1 MNVIF
6 GVMLILLSPKN
17 LPERIDKSGNSQID
31 KIISN
36 YQNIESVYGRMTRYY
51 SVNNI
56 KERSTGKFY
65 LRKPKKLYIKYFKP
79 EQTIILNNSVLWIC
93 YPDKKQAVKT
103 HYSEFPEI
111 DKKLSGID
119 ILLSFNFI
127 TELKKSFDIAW
138 QDSIH
143 LIATPKGDDNIS
155 KIIFEVDP
163 QKNVILNEKTFD
175 STDKLIYDTNYQDWE
190 LVEGM
195 WFPQDIVSE
204 FHIDGKDI
212 KEKVRFSEIFINYEI
227 ADKQFKFVAPKGV
240 TIIN

>member
-17 LPERIDKSGNSQID
+17 LPERIDKSGDSQID
-31 KIISN
+31 KIINN
-36 YQNIESVYGRMTRYY
+36 YGNIESVYGRMTRYCA
-51 SVNNI
+51 VNGI
-56 KERSTGKFY
+56 KERATGKFY
-65 LRKPKKLYIKYFKP
+65 LRKPGKLYIKYFKP
-79 EQTIILNNSVLWIC
+79 EQTIILNNSVLWLY
-93 YPDKKQAVKT
+93 YPGKKQAVKT
-103 HYSEFPEI
+103 SYSELPEM

-127 TELKKSFDIAW
+127 TELKKSFDIIW
-138 QDSIH
+138 QDSIR
-143 LIATPKGDDNIS
+143 LIATPKSDDNIS
-155 KIIFEVDP
+155 KIIFEVDL
-163 QKNVILNEKTFD
+163 QKNVIINEKTFD
-175 STDKLIYDTNYQDWE
+175 SSDKLIYATNYQDWE

-240 TIIN
+240 KIIN

>member
-1 MNVIF
+1 MNIIF
-6 GVMLILLSPKN
+6 GIILILLSPKN

-31 KIISN
+31 KVISN

-51 SVNNI
+51 SVNDT

-65 LRKPKKLYIKYFKP
+65 LQKPGKLYIKYFKP
-79 EQTIILNNSVLWIC
+79 EQTIILNNSVLWLY
-93 YPDKKQAVKT
+93 YPSKKQAVKT
-103 HYSEFPEI
+103 SYSEMPEL
-111 DKKLSGID
+111 DRKLSGID

-127 TELKKSFDIAW
+127 TELKKSFEIAR
-138 QDSIH
+138 QDSTH
-143 LIATPKGDDNIS
+143 LIATPKDNNNIS
-155 KIIFEVDP
+155 KIIFEIDP

-175 STDKLIYDTNYQDWE
+175 STDKLIYDTDYKDWE

-204 FHIDGKDI
+204 FHLDGKDI

-240 TIIN
+240 TIN